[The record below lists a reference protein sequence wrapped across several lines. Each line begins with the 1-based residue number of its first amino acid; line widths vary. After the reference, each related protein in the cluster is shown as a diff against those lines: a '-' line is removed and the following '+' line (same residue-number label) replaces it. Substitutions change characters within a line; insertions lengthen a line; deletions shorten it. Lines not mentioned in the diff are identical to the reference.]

1 MADKTLRMEALAEEE
16 SNRVKS
22 EHHHNAITACFPLI
36 PSPSERGISAY
47 FTRHFLVHLIT
58 SLSLVFFFSGGG
70 EEREVKRERARG
82 RQLWRVREWAEI
94 R

>member
-22 EHHHNAITACFPLI
+22 ERHHSAITACFPLI
-36 PSPSERGISAY
+36 LSPSERGISAY

-58 SLSLVFFFSGGG
+58 SLSLVFFFSGGR
-70 EEREVKRERARG
+70 EEREVKRKRARG
-82 RQLWRVREWAEI
+82 RQLWLVREWAKI